1 MNLYKWFKPSLPS
14 VNHDTVS
21 MKTQATENITF
32 TEGFTIHSMATSAD
46 PDGKT
51 ICGKYT
57 MDEPLVN

>member
-1 MNLYKWFKPSLPS
+1 
-14 VNHDTVS
+14 